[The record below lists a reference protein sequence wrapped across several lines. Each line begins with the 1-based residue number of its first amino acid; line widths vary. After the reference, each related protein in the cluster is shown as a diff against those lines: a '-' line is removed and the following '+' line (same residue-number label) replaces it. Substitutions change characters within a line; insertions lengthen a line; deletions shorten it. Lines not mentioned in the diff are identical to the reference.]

1 VLGVEVAGALKNVF
15 AIAAGMGDGLGAG
28 HNTKAMV
35 ITRSVRE
42 MTRFGEA
49 LGGHHQTFTGLAG
62 TGDLIVTC
70 TCPSSRNRRV
80 GEELGKG
87 KPIAEVVAGMKQVA
101 EGIKAVSAVMEVAG
115 RLGIEMP
122 IAAEVD
128 RVVNRGGTAEEAY
141 RGLLK
146 ATPGHEVHGEGW

>member
-1 VLGVEVAGALKNVF
+1 
-15 AIAAGMGDGLGAG
+15 
-28 HNTKAMV
+28 
-35 ITRSVRE
+35 
-42 MTRFGEA
+42 MTRLGEA

-70 TCPSSRNRRV
+70 TSPASRNRRV
-80 GEELGKG
+80 GEGIGKG
-87 KPIAEVVAGMKQVA
+87 NTIDEVMAGMTQVA
-101 EGIKAVSAVMEVAG
+101 EGVKAVSAVMDVAA
-115 RLGIEMP
+115 RLGIDMP

-128 RVVNRGGTAEEAY
+128 GVVNKGRTAEDAY